1 MLHALILVAVA
12 WLSPQQIDS
21 GADVI
26 RAMHDRYEG
35 KWYIDLALIQTVN
48 YYDVETGGVDSVRVW
63 YESIRLPGTVRSDI
77 APLDAGNRIVFK
89 DEAWITIE
97 ADTIVSNNPGP
108 HPLLLLGFDIYVQP
122 VDETLAALERFRFDL
137 SQFRTDEW
145 DGRRHY
151 VVGDANREFWIDAET
166 LLFTRLFLQNPTSGA
181 TREILFDE
189 YEQLGGGWIATE
201 IKFMRSGRVDMWERY
216 DYWTIDVEFEDE
228 LFALTGRTR
237 PVWVKN

>member
-26 RAMHDRYEG
+26 RAMHDHYAG

-48 YYDVETGGVDSVRVW
+48 YYDVETGCVDSVRVW

-145 DGRRHY
+145 EGRRHY

-201 IKFMRSGRVDMWERY
+201 IKFMRSGSVDMWERY